1 MDILRSLWSSLVGGM
16 DTGASSSGRGTSST
30 LQPLDAAQKKMFEAM
45 LPVTVSTTSLDFGP
59 LVDEHVR
66 RSIII
71 TNPNRRELPPV
82 AWKALTNYQHHYGVR
97 PNMGILNSGDS
108 VTVMLIRD
116 TSKGHANKPPTS
128 RRKPA
133 FLIRSTPI
141 LDNWYPKDGR
151 DDLIALWK
159 QLTNMQDNLILREL
173 KILANKPEPLSSSA
187 IAASGTMGKA
197 SSDEDLAAE
206 LARLHAENALLRAQV
221 SSLSPPSPALGSGS
235 GSGSGSIENQNRV
248 GPTSSAAASRS
259 ISSDRPLSEYQ
270 WEDAAPSYEEAIAQ
284 EPPPPRPL

>member
-1 MDILRSLWSSLVGGM
+1 VWSSLFGGV
-16 DTGASSSGRGTSST
+16 DTGTSSSSRGTSLT

-66 RSIII
+66 RSLII

-82 AWKALTNYQHHYGVR
+82 AWKALTNCQHHYGVR

-116 TSKGHANKPPTS
+116 TAKAHANIPPTS

-141 LDNWYPKDGR
+141 PQKWYPKDGR

-159 QLTNMQDNLILREL
+159 QLTNMQDNLILSEI

-187 IAASGTMGKA
+187 IATSGGTIGKP

-206 LARLHAENALLRAQV
+206 LARLHAENAFLRAQV
-221 SSLSPPSPALGSGS
+221 SSLSPPSPASGS
-235 GSGSGSIENQNRV
+235 GSGSGNQTHV
-248 GPTSSAAASRS
+248 GPSSSAAASRP
-259 ISSDRPLSEYQ
+259 IGNGRPLSDYQ
-270 WEDAAPSYEEAIAQ
+270 WEDAAPSYEEAVSQ
-284 EPPPPRPL
+284 ETPSPRLN